1 MARLIPGPTIIEA
14 AGNLPKKIEE
24 FVGRVNSGTDAVS
37 IARMT
42 SPPGWV
48 EPGQTPR
55 FDEYTVVLGGMLKV
69 ETEDGVLE
77 VRAGQAVIAP
87 AGQWV
92 RYSSP
97 EPGGRALRGGLP
109 AGVLAGH
116 GATGRRLTPAGW
128 DLSCPL
134 SPPTPPTRDWT
145 TC

>member
-1 MARLIPGPTIIEA
+1 MIRHIKEPTIIEA

-24 FVGRVNSGTDAVS
+24 FFGRVNTGTEAVS

-55 FDEYTVVLGGMLKV
+55 FDEYTVVLAGVLRV
-69 ETEDGVLE
+69 ETEDGTLDVS
-77 VRAGQAVIAP
+77 AGQAVLCP

-97 EPGGRALRGGLP
+97 AAGGAHYIAVCQP
-109 AGVLAGH
+109 AF
-116 GATGRRLTPAGW
+116 
-128 DLSCPL
+128 
-134 SPPTPPTRDWT
+134 SPDTVQRDAS
-145 TC
+145 